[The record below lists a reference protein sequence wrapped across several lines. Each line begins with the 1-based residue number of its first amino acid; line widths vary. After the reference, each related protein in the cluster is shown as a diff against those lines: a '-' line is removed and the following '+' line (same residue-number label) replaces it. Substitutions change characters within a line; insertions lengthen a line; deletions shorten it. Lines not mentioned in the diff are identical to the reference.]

1 FANKSDSKVDYS
13 LIMKNVIFMY
23 LKSKDYNISTGRI
36 GKRECDFV
44 LSEIINSDD
53 LENYVTKNEQGA
65 ALKRSG
71 SGGKSRVIAQVVTRN
86 AITERLRAVKE
97 KADARARE
105 SAMAAV
111 SQKRFVMKN
120 TGELGTSTG
129 FSEPSS
135 LTEVLERYLNENYKD
150 IVEKKEKLET
160 IERFEVDDKAFESA
174 LEADGYGV
182 SDEKTYSF
190 KTSDEEAYGY
200 NASDELMEED
210 DQVSSHTEEKQ
221 KVTVIYRYIK
231 FTFSTADPYTERLE
245 YAALDSIRDNYPKYM
260 LTMDSK
266 TQEHNDI
273 VHLNVIEALK
283 NEYKF

>member
-1 FANKSDSKVDYS
+1 
-13 LIMKNVIFMY
+13 
-23 LKSKDYNISTGRI
+23 
-36 GKRECDFV
+36 
-44 LSEIINSDD
+44 
-53 LENYVTKNEQGA
+53 
-65 ALKRSG
+65 
-71 SGGKSRVIAQVVTRN
+71 
-86 AITERLRAVKE
+86 
-97 KADARARE
+97 
-105 SAMAAV
+105 
-111 SQKRFVMKN
+111 MKN

-135 LTEVLERYLNENYKD
+135 LTEVLEQYLNENYKD

-210 DQVSSHTEEKQ
+210 DQISSHTEEKQ

-231 FTFSTADPYTERLE
+231 FAFSTADPYTERLE

-260 LTMDSK
+260 LTMDTK

-273 VHLNVIEALK
+273 VHLNAIEALK